1 MTLTA
6 KYKNHIVDTIKN
18 CLRSKFLRYNPET
31 DHMPFHYRL
40 LGKDRMALFSF
51 LQSLN
56 TTFGT
61 SIYEPVAKEL
71 AKIMFKEVHT
81 QYKLG
86 NIITQSAQGEIQ
98 RIMNDLSVGGIVDK
112 KSETERI
119 RKVAQSGK
127 KNKLRSVKVDLFL
140 VSQKDEVFMFD
151 LKTVKPNK
159 GDFISYK
166 RNMLEWLAVYFFQN
180 PKAKAHTL
188 ISIPY
193 NPYEPKPYM
202 RWTMRGMLDLHQ
214 EVKISEEFWDFLA
227 GAGTYQILL
236 DCFEQAGTELR
247 PELDK
252 YFAKFN
258 KTIIPNSAI
267 STKSKTD

>member
-1 MTLTA
+1 MTLTT
-6 KYKNHIVDTIKN
+6 KYKAHIVDTIKI
-18 CLRSKFLRYNPET
+18 CLKNKFHNYKPET
-31 DHMPFHYRL
+31 DNMPFHYRL
-40 LGKDRMALFSF
+40 LGRDRMALFSF

-71 AKIMFKEVHT
+71 AKIIFKEVHT

-86 NIITQSAQGEIQ
+86 NIITQNAQNEIQ
-98 RIMNDLSVGGIVDK
+98 KIMNRLSVGGVVDK
-112 KSETERI
+112 ESETERI

-127 KNKLRSVKVDLFL
+127 QNKLKSVKVDLFL
-140 VSQKDEVFMFD
+140 VSKADEVFMFD

-180 PKAKAHTL
+180 PKVKTHTL

-202 RWTMRGMLDLHQ
+202 RWTMKGMLDLSK
-214 EVKISEEFWDFLA
+214 EVKIADEFWDFLA
-227 GAGTYQILL
+227 GKGTYKNLL
-236 DCFEQAGTELR
+236 DCFEQAGIELR
-247 PELDK
+247 PEIDN
-252 YFAKFN
+252 YFSKFN
-258 KTIIPNSAI
+258 RI
-267 STKSKTD
+267 

>member
-1 MTLTA
+1 MTLTN
-6 KYKNHIVDTIKN
+6 KDKNQITETIKV
-18 CLRSKFLRYNPET
+18 CLRKKFENYKPET
-31 DHMPFHYRL
+31 DNTPFHYRL
-40 LGKDRMALFSF
+40 LGRDRMALFSF

-71 AKIMFKEVHT
+71 AKSNFKEVHT

-86 NIITQSAQGEIQ
+86 NLITEDAQNEIQ
-98 RIMNDLSVGGIVDK
+98 KIMNDLSVGGEVDK
-112 KSETERI
+112 VNETEKI

-127 KNKLRSVKVDLFL
+127 ENKLKSVKVDLFL
-140 VSQKDEVFMFD
+140 VSKTNEVFMFD

-180 PKAKAHTL
+180 NKAKANTI

-193 NPYEPKPYM
+193 NPYEPKPYI
-202 RWTMRGMLDLHQ
+202 RWTMKGMLDLKR
-214 EVKISEEFWDFLA
+214 EVMVAEEFWSFLG
-227 GAGTYQILL
+227 GANTYVDLL
-236 DCFEQAGTELR
+236 DCFEKAGIELR
-247 PELDK
+247 PEIDAYFK
-252 YFAKFN
+252 RFAK
-258 KTIIPNSAI
+258 S
-267 STKSKTD
+267 

>member
-1 MTLTA
+1 MALTT
-6 KYKNHIVDTIKN
+6 KYKTHITDTIKI
-18 CLRSKFLRYNPET
+18 CLRNKFQNYKPET
-31 DHMPFHYRL
+31 DNMPFHYRL

-71 AKIMFKEVHT
+71 AKITFKEVYT

-86 NIITQSAQGEIQ
+86 NIITEGAQNEIQ
-98 RIMNDLSVGGIVDK
+98 KIMNKLSVGGIVDK
-112 KSETERI
+112 ESEKEGI

-127 KNKLRSVKVDLFL
+127 QNKLKSVKVDLFL
-140 VSQKDEVFMFD
+140 VSKRDEIFMFD

-166 RNMLEWLAVYFFQN
+166 RNVLEWLAVYFFQN
-180 PKAKAHTL
+180 PKAKVHTF

-193 NPYEPKPYM
+193 NPYEPKPYV
-202 RWTMRGMLDLHQ
+202 RWTMKGMLDLKE
-214 EVKISEEFWDFLA
+214 EVKIAEEFWDFLA
-227 GAGTYQILL
+227 GKGTYMDLL
-236 DCFEQAGTELR
+236 YCFERAGIELR
-247 PELDK
+247 PEIDK
-252 YFAKFN
+252 YFSRFN
-258 KTIIPNSAI
+258 R
-267 STKSKTD
+267 